1 MASRPL
7 ATVGTSLS
15 GMTDGDEVPALPGYI
30 DIGHQYSRAPIIEAT
45 IDLRVDSGDTGAP
58 LVDEE
63 HFAKLSQIYSSGDAG
78 FEAPTPLYTFSSKL
92 TVDDGDTIVGRAP
105 GRQIGF
111 TFRKQD
117 GSAVIRANIDRY
129 AYTRLTPYTDWDD
142 FLKDAEASW
151 TLYRDAVSPSQVVTV
166 GVRFV
171 NRIVVPKTI
180 IEIRDYLRA
189 TVDVPPYL
197 PQWTTGY
204 FLQVGIPLEEF
215 DAEALVIT
223 ALGDREEGEED
234 CTILI
239 LDIDVR
245 SQVRLDVSGDNFDAA
260 LLAKLAKLRVAK
272 NFVFEACITDATRGL
287 LG

>member
-1 MASRPL
+1 MASGSL
-7 ATVGTSLS
+7 TCVGANLN
-15 GMTDGDEVPALPGYI
+15 GMTDGDEVPTLPGYI

-45 IDLRVDSGDTGAP
+45 IDLRVDSGDAAAP
-58 LVDEE
+58 LADEE
-63 HFAKLSQIYSSGDAG
+63 HFAKLSRIYPSGDAG
-78 FEAPTPLYTFSSKL
+78 FDAPTPLYTFSSNL

-129 AYTRLTPYTDWDD
+129 AFTRLTPYTDWDD

-151 TLYRDAVSPSQVVTV
+151 ALYRDAVSPSQVTTV

-171 NRIVVPKTI
+171 NRIVVPKSI
-180 IEIRDYLRA
+180 VEIKDYLRLTA
-189 TVDVPPYL
+189 DVPPYL

-215 DAEALVIT
+215 DAEAMVTT
-223 ALGDREEGEED
+223 ALTDREEGED
-234 CTILI
+234 DYTILI

-245 SQVRLDVSGDNFDAA
+245 SHVGLDVSGDNFDVQ
-260 LLAKLAKLRVAK
+260 LLGKLAKLRVAK

-287 LG
+287 IG